1 MNEKEVYHLII
12 IKSPETAISEIRD
25 LLADLPDGVPSV
37 DVEQSFWTAVHLY
50 RGEFPGFRACNT
62 EYHNLA
68 HALQTFMTM
77 GRLLHGAAWAG
88 ERISPRAITLGLT
101 AAIFHDSGY
110 LQEES
115 DVDGTGAKYTLA
127 HVARSVALL
136 QRLGERFGYDDADL
150 AILEALIL
158 STDLGRAYTSI
169 PYPSAEIEQLGKLL
183 DVADL
188 LAQMS
193 DRNYLEKL
201 LFLFYEFREAGIGC
215 YESEADLLRKT
226 IGFYELVERRLQPTA
241 ELADRFLRA
250 HYRRHHNRDINPY
263 RESMLRQ
270 KEYLEQ
276 VLQQAEHEPEAHLRR
291 NRIVE
296 KVRQRYGS

>member
-1 MNEKEVYHLII
+1 
-12 IKSPETAISEIRD
+12 
-25 LLADLPDGVPSV
+25 LLADLPGRVPHA
-37 DVEQSFWTAVHLY
+37 DVERDFWTAVHLY
-50 RGEFPGFRACNT
+50 RGEVPGFRACNT
-62 EYHNLA
+62 EYHNLF
-68 HALQTFMTM
+68 HALQTFMAM
-77 GRLLHGAAWAG
+77 GRLLHGAVWTG

-136 QRLGERFGYDDADL
+136 RRFGERFGYNEEDL
-150 AILEALIL
+150 ATLEALVL
-158 STDLGRAYTSI
+158 STDLGRNYAGIS
-169 PYPSAEIEQLGKLL
+169 YPSAEIEQIGKLL

-188 LAQMS
+188 MAQMS
-193 DRNYLEKL
+193 DRTYLEKL
-201 LFLFYEFREAGIGC
+201 LFLFHEFREAGISS
-215 YESEADLLRKT
+215 YQSEADLLGKT
-226 IGFYELVERRLQPTA
+226 VDFYELIERRLQPTA

-250 HYRRHHNRDINPY
+250 HYCRHHNRDINPY

-270 KEYLEQ
+270 REYLAH
-276 VLQQAEHEPEAHLRR
+276 VLRQTEGAPEAYLRR